1 MKRIFI
7 ILGLLFALII
17 TGAVGFRLIEG
28 ARWLDCF
35 YMAVITMTTV
45 GYGEI
50 IHLSDAG
57 RIFVMCYL
65 MISFGLFTFSAF
77 KMGEWLV
84 SRELQDI
91 LERRRVNK
99 KLAALSGH
107 YIICGLGR
115 MGLSICDYLEVRGKS
130 FVVVDTDEPTL
141 RQNCE
146 SRQWLFITGD
156 ATDDTV
162 LKQAGIDR
170 AQALATVLPTD
181 ADNVYIVLTARLLCP
196 NLQIVARAS
205 SEKAVVKLQ
214 QAGATRVVSPFSTGA
229 AKIARF
235 MLNPNLDDF
244 LEFADRRGG
253 EMELVEVHITPASPF
268 ANKPLKDMNL
278 AQRGA
283 IIIGIRR
290 SNGERIMSP
299 SGTTVVHEGD
309 CLFAFGNTDSVNI
322 VITEAAGRS

>member
-1 MKRIFI
+1 MKRIYLIFGLLLAL
-7 ILGLLFALII
+7 ILG
-17 TGAVGFRLIEG
+17 GASGFRLIEG

-50 IHLSDAG
+50 IPLSDAG
-57 RIFVMCYL
+57 RIFVMGYL

-84 SRELQDI
+84 SREIHEI

-99 KLAALSGH
+99 RLAALDGH
-107 YIICGLGR
+107 YIVCGLGR
-115 MGLSICDYLEVRGKS
+115 MGLAICDYLDAREKP
-130 FVVVDTDEPTL
+130 FVVVDTDESLLT
-141 RQNCE
+141 QNCE
-146 SRQWLFITGD
+146 NRQWLFITGD
-156 ATDDTV
+156 ATDDAV

-170 AQALATVLPTD
+170 AQALASVLPTD
-181 ADNVYIVLTARLLCP
+181 ADNVYIVLTARLLSP
-196 NLQIVARAS
+196 GLQIVARAS
-205 SEKAVVKLQ
+205 SEKAVIKLQ
-214 QAGATRVVSPFSTGA
+214 QAGATRVVSPFSTGG

-253 EMELVEVHITPASPF
+253 EMELVEVHITAGSAF
-268 ANKPLKDMNL
+268 AEKALKDMNI
-278 AQRGA
+278 AKRGA

-290 SNGERIMSP
+290 ASGERLMSP

-309 CLFAFGNTDSVNI
+309 CLFAFGTTESVNV
-322 VITEAAGRS
+322 VIADAAAPH

>member
-196 NLQIVARAS
+196 KLQIVARAS

-253 EMELVEVHITPASPF
+253 EMELVEVLITPASPF